1 MPTVLVKR
9 DELFKQIGQTF
20 TDEEFD
26 DLCFEFGIELDDV
39 TSEKQMAEGEKKNS
53 TSNTE
58 NLSTEVLYR
67 IEVAANRY
75 DLLCVEGIALALKIF
90 LKKMTFPIIKPLN
103 KLPEEERQLIVEPS
117 VDLVR
122 PIGLAA
128 ILTNMTFTD
137 DSLRGFMD
145 LQDKLHNNICRGR
158 KYVSIG
164 THDLDTVKG
173 PFYYRALKPNEFKF
187 VPLNRT
193 QEVDGNGMMQIL
205 KEDPKLSKYLYLIED
220 KEVYPLMMDSNGVIL
235 SVPPIINGMHTKM
248 TINTKNVLIDITGLD
263 YTKCVIV
270 LKILIAMFSKYC
282 SEPFTVEQVK
292 VTTTKNGESKLY
304 PDCEPRKFVT
314 NIDYLKQT
322 SGIPKTVT
330 TDEIVDL
337 LAKMELSSK
346 QLNEKE
352 LEVNAPITRSDIL
365 HQCDIAEDLAI
376 AYGYNKIEKLNV
388 NTLCHGR
395 PQPYNKLSD
404 LFRNE
409 MAYNG
414 YVEFLNMALL
424 SKKDMFN
431 NLLEENEDEKTA
443 KISYSKTKEFEYV
456 RNSLIP
462 GILKSIEANKA
473 QQLPYK
479 IFELADC
486 VEINDENEV
495 GAMNKRK
502 LCFAYS
508 NNTSGLEIIQGM
520 VDKLMKKIDL
530 SFNEKNVKKTYV
542 IKPSN
547 NKIFFEDR
555 QAEIFI
561 LDGKKIGIYGIVHPK
576 VLKNFGIKTPVSLCE
591 IDIQDIMD
599 LIIKGDLLE
608 GFV

>member
-53 TSNTE
+53 TTDTKD
-58 NLSTEVLYR
+58 LSTEVLYR

-122 PIGLAA
+122 PFGLAA

-173 PFYYRALKPNEFKF
+173 PFYYRALKPSEFKF

-292 VTTTKNGESKLY
+292 VTKNGESKLY

-330 TDEIVDL
+330 AEEIVDL
-337 LAKMELSSK
+337 LSKMELNSK

-352 LEVNAPITRSDIL
+352 LEVDAPMTRSDIL

-388 NTLCHGR
+388 NTLCHGK

-486 VEINDENEV
+486 VEINDDNEV

-530 SFNEKNVKKTYV
+530 NFNDTNAKKTYC

-608 GFV
+608 GFY

>member
-53 TSNTE
+53 TTDTKD
-58 NLSTEVLYR
+58 LSTEVLYR

-122 PIGLAA
+122 PFGLAA

-173 PFYYRALKPNEFKF
+173 PFYYRALKPSEFKF

-330 TDEIVDL
+330 AEEIVDL
-337 LAKMELSSK
+337 LSKMELNSK

-352 LEVNAPITRSDIL
+352 LEVDAPMTRSDIL

-388 NTLCHGR
+388 NTLCHGK

-486 VEINDENEV
+486 VEINDDNEV

-530 SFNEKNVKKTYV
+530 NFNDTNAKKTYC

-608 GFV
+608 GFY

>member
-58 NLSTEVLYR
+58 NLSNEVLYR

-388 NTLCHGR
+388 NTLCHGK

-591 IDIQDIMD
+591 IEIQDIMD

>member
-220 KEVYPLMMDSNGVIL
+220 KEIYPLMMDSNGVIL

-282 SEPFTVEQVK
+282 LEPFTVEQVK

-388 NTLCHGR
+388 NTLCHGK

-443 KISYSKTKEFEYV
+443 KISYSKTKEFEYI

>member
-388 NTLCHGR
+388 NTLCHGK

-608 GFV
+608 GFY

>member
-53 TSNTE
+53 TTDTKD
-58 NLSTEVLYR
+58 LSTEVLYR

-90 LKKMTFPIIKPLN
+90 LKKATFPIIKPLN

-173 PFYYRALKPNEFKF
+173 PFYYRALKPSEFKF

-235 SVPPIINGMHTKM
+235 SVPPIINGNHTKM

-337 LAKMELSSK
+337 LSKMELSSK

-388 NTLCHGR
+388 NTLCHGK

-486 VEINDENEV
+486 VEINDDNEV

-608 GFV
+608 GFY

>member
-58 NLSTEVLYR
+58 NLSNEVLYR

-388 NTLCHGR
+388 NTLCHGK

-443 KISYSKTKEFEYV
+443 KISYSKTKEFEYI

-486 VEINDENEV
+486 VEINDDNEV

-530 SFNEKNVKKTYV
+530 NFNDTNAKKTYC

>member
-53 TSNTE
+53 TTNTNE
-58 NLSTEVLYR
+58 LSTEVLYR

-164 THDLDTVKG
+164 THDLDTIKG
-173 PFYYRALKPNEFKF
+173 PFYYRAMKPSEFKF

-235 SVPPIINGMHTKM
+235 SVPPIINSMHTKM

-270 LKILIAMFSKYC
+270 LKIIVSMFSKYC

-304 PDCEPRKFVT
+304 PDCEPRKFVS
-314 NIDYLKQT
+314 NIEYLKQL

-330 TDEIVDL
+330 SDEIVDL
-337 LAKMELSSK
+337 LAKMELNSRK
-346 QLNEKE
+346 LNEKE
-352 LEVNAPITRSDIL
+352 LEVDAPITRSDVL

-388 NTLCHGR
+388 NTLCHGK
-395 PQPYNKLSD
+395 PQPYNKLAD

-409 MAYNG
+409 MAYSG

-431 NLLEENEDEKTA
+431 SLLEENEDEKTA

-486 VEINDENEV
+486 VEINDDNEV

-530 SFNEKNVKKTYV
+530 NFNDKNVKTTYC

-591 IDIQDIMD
+591 IEIQDIMD